1 METGSHIGT
10 AAAPRRP
17 GVGDDGAGGAGD
29 IRVLTRAAVLEGVG
43 KTFGDGAV
51 AVHALQGVDLT
62 IEPGE
67 FVVVLGPSGSGK
79 TTLLNL
85 LGGIETSTSGRLVV
99 AGRELSTLEGE
110 QRTAF
115 RRDTVGFVFQFFN
128 LIPSLTAREN
138 VELVLELTGR
148 GAKGLAEHHLGQVGL
163 EERLDNFPA
172 QLSGGEQ
179 QRVAIARALAKEPPL
194 LLCDEPTGALDVDTA
209 KVVLGLLRRLQQDR
223 GTTVVLVTHNA
234 ALAPM
239 ADRVLRMRSGVI
251 TGDTRNERPVPAES
265 LDW

>member
-1 METGSHIGT
+1 MSVDVRVATG
-10 AAAPRRP
+10 
-17 GVGDDGAGGAGD
+17 
-29 IRVLTRAAVLEGVG
+29 LAVLEGVT
-43 KTFGDGAV
+43 KTFGEGAV
-51 AVHALQGVDLT
+51 AVHALRGVDLT
-62 IEPGE
+62 IGAGE

-85 LGGIETSTSGRLVV
+85 LGAIESPSGGRLVV
-99 AGRELSTLEGE
+99 SGQDLASMDND
-110 QRTAF
+110 QRTTF
-115 RRDTVGFVFQFFN
+115 RRDGVGFVFQFFN

-148 GAKGLAEHHLGQVGL
+148 GKAGKAEHHLDQVGL
-163 EERLDNFPA
+163 GERLDNFPA

-209 KVVLGLLRRLQQDR
+209 KVVLGLLRRLQQDH
-223 GTTVVLVTHNA
+223 GTTVLLVTHNA

-251 TGDTRNERPVPAES
+251 TDDTRNDRPVPAES

>member
-1 METGSHIGT
+1 MTIDVRV
-10 AAAPRRP
+10 AAELASLQ
-17 GVGDDGAGGAGD
+17 GV
-29 IRVLTRAAVLEGVG
+29 E
-43 KTFGDGAV
+43 KTYGDGPTAV
-51 AVHALQGVDLT
+51 EALRGVDLT
-62 IEPGE
+62 IAAGE

-85 LGGIETSTSGRLVV
+85 LGAIEAPSAGQLVV
-99 AGRELSTLEGE
+99 GDRDLATIGTEE
-110 QRTAF
+110 RTAF
-115 RRDTVGFVFQFFN
+115 RRDWVGFVFQFFN

-148 GAKGLAEHHLGQVGL
+148 SGAGRAEAQLAQVGL
-163 EERLDNFPA
+163 GERLDNFPA

-209 KVVLGLLRRLQQDR
+209 KLVLGLLRRLQQDR
-223 GTTVVLVTHNA
+223 GTTVLLVTHNA

-251 TGDTRNERPVPAES
+251 TDDTRNDRPVPAES

>member
-1 METGSHIGT
+1 MTISVRVT
-10 AAAPRRP
+10 ADLAILQS
-17 GVGDDGAGGAGD
+17 V
-29 IRVLTRAAVLEGVG
+29 V
-43 KTFGDGAV
+43 KTYGDGAL
-51 AVHALQGVDLT
+51 AVHALRNVDLSLRA
-62 IEPGE
+62 GE

-85 LGGIETSTSGRLVV
+85 LGAIESPTAGRLSV
-99 AGRELSTLEGE
+99 AGSDVATMSAEECT
-110 QRTAF
+110 TF
-115 RRDTVGFVFQFFN
+115 RRDAVGFVFQFFN

-148 GAKGLAEHHLGQVGL
+148 SGGGRAEQHLTAVGL
-163 EERLDNFPA
+163 GERLDNFPA

-209 KVVLGLLRRLQQDR
+209 KVVLGLLRRLQQDH
-223 GTTVVLVTHNA
+223 GTTVVLVTHNG

-251 TGDTRNERPVPAES
+251 TDDTRNDRPVPAEL